1 MTAGPQAPQ
10 REVPVPSGEAVPGDA
25 ATRGATPLGHACGPA
40 ASGDVPGT
48 PAITGTQADARPR
61 ARLVG
66 IDAARG
72 AALVGMMAVHNYT
85 ATDEDGELSL
95 AWSVAAGKSA
105 ALFALLAGVGI
116 AFASGGRRRPTG
128 RRWTAEAASLLVR
141 ALVIGAVGLLL
152 GHVVPAD
159 LASVILP
166 YYAVLF
172 LLAVPLLSLSIR
184 TIVGLTATVAV
195 AMPLLSHVLRAGT
208 ELVDPVPNPTLGALV
223 DDPLHVL
230 RELTLTGVY
239 PALPWMAYLCAGLA
253 VGRALLTSRRTV
265 LIIMLVGVG
274 LAVAARTISW
284 LLLDVF
290 GGRARL
296 ESVALQ
302 SMSQEEFAG
311 FLREGVSGVTPPD
324 TPWWLATTLAHSSTP
339 LDLAYTIGVGL
350 VVVAVCIL
358 VGRVTTALLRPL
370 AAAGSMTL
378 TLYSLHLLLLSF
390 PDLPGGAG
398 GFLLQ
403 SAVVVTFALVWSHH
417 HARGP
422 LEEFVARLSSAARR
436 AVENGRRPSGA
447 GALPPA

>member
-1 MTAGPQAPQ
+1 MTAGAQVPQQ
-10 REVPVPSGEAVPGDA
+10 EVPAPSGEATPAGAGTRA
-25 ATRGATPLGHACGPA
+25 APPLSHACEPA
-40 ASGDVPGT
+40 ASGHVPGT
-48 PAITGTQADARPR
+48 PAGTDTRPDGRPR
-61 ARLVG
+61 VRLVG

-72 AALVGMMAVHNYT
+72 VALVGMMAVHNVA
-85 ATDEDGELSL
+85 ATDEDGDLSL
-95 AWSVAAGKSA
+95 AWGLAAGKSA

-141 ALVIGAVGLLL
+141 AVLIGAVGLLL
-152 GHVVPAD
+152 GQVVPAD
-159 LASVILP
+159 FASVILP

-184 TIVGLTATVAV
+184 SLVGLAATIAV

-208 ELVDPVPNPTLGALV
+208 ELVDPVPNLTLGALV
-223 DDPLHVL
+223 DDPLHAL

-239 PALPWMAYLCAGLA
+239 PALPWAAYLCAGLA

-265 LIIMLVGVG
+265 LVILLVGAG
-274 LAVAARTISW
+274 LAAAARTTSW
-284 LLLDVF
+284 LLLDVL

-302 SMSQEEFAG
+302 SMSQQEFAA
-311 FLREGVSGVTPPD
+311 FVREGATGVTPPD
-324 TPWWLATTLAHSSTP
+324 TPWWLATTLPHSSTP

-358 VGRVTTALLRPL
+358 LGRTTTALLRPL

-378 TLYSLHLLLLSF
+378 TLYSLHLLLLSS
-390 PDLPGGAG
+390 PDLPGDWS
-398 GFLLQ
+398 GFVLQ
-403 SAVVVTFALVWSHH
+403 SAVVVVFALVWSRY

-422 LEEFVARLSSAARR
+422 LEEIVARLSGAARR
-436 AVENGRRPSGA
+436 AVQHGRRPGSA
-447 GALPPA
+447 GSLPPA

>member
-1 MTAGPQAPQ
+1 VTAGPQVPQ
-10 REVPVPSGEAVPGDA
+10 RGVVDASGGTPLAHACEPAAPGDV
-25 ATRGATPLGHACGPA
+25 
-40 ASGDVPGT
+40 SGT
-48 PAITGTQADARPR
+48 PASTGTRVEGRPL

-72 AALVGMMAVHNYT
+72 IALVGMMAVHNFE
-85 ATDEDGELSL
+85 ATDADGESSL
-95 AWSVAAGKSA
+95 AWSLAAGKSA

-128 RRWTAEAASLLVR
+128 RRWTAAAASLLVR
-141 ALVIGAVGLLL
+141 AVLIGAVGLLL
-152 GHVVPAD
+152 GYVVPAD
-159 LASVILP
+159 FAAVILP

-172 LLAVPLLSLSIR
+172 LLAIPLLSLSIR
-184 TIVGLTATVAV
+184 ALVGLAATIAV

-208 ELVDPVPNPTLGALV
+208 VPLDTVPNLTFGVLL
-223 DDPLHVL
+223 DDPLHAL

-265 LIIMLVGVG
+265 LTILLVGIG
-274 LAVAARTISW
+274 LAAAARATSW
-284 LLLDVF
+284 LLLDVL

-302 SMSQEEFAG
+302 SMSPLDLAA
-311 FLREGVSGVTPPD
+311 FLREGATGVTPPD
-324 TPWWLATTLAHSSTP
+324 TLWWLATTLPHSSTP

-350 VVVAVCIL
+350 VVVAVCTL
-358 VGRVTTALLRPL
+358 VGRATTTPLRPL

-378 TLYSLHLLLLSF
+378 TLYSLHLLLLSA
-390 PDLPGGAG
+390 PELPGGWQ
-398 GFLLQ
+398 GFVLQ
-403 SAVVVTFALVWSHH
+403 SVVVVTFALVWSRN

-422 LEEFVARLSSAARR
+422 LEEIVARLSGAARR
-436 AVENGRRPSGA
+436 AVQDGRRPRGA
-447 GALPPA
+447 GPLPPA